1 MATRG
6 SKLGRV
12 FLVVAIVFGA
22 LAATSGALFGSMYGN
37 ALTAQS
43 AAFDELSSAQDLADI
58 AEEEWISAQS
68 LADECYAAWWCG
80 VGTYV
85 ALVGN
90 ATDASGVYAAFLDDL
105 SRAESV
111 VVSAIDAVETSQT
124 RLIGFTSSL
133 GVAAVIAAVLTIVLW
148 RRKLGPSAA
157 VPAEGGIATAQATQP
172 ATPSPAPGK
181 AVPALWTCKMCQKE
195 NSSGLF
201 CLNCGNKRAGAPQ

>member
-6 SKLGRV
+6 SKLGRA
-12 FLVVAIVFGA
+12 FLVVAIVCGA
-22 LAATSGALFGSMYGN
+22 LAATSGALFGVMYGN

-43 AAFDELSSAQDLADI
+43 EAFEELSNAQYLADI

-85 ALVGN
+85 ALAGN
-90 ATDASGVYAAFLDDL
+90 ATDASGVYSAFLDEL

-111 VVSAIDAVETSQT
+111 VVSAIDAVEMSQT

-133 GVAAVIAAVLTIVLW
+133 GVAAVIAAVLSIVLW
-148 RRKLGPSAA
+148 RRTLGPSAA
-157 VPAEGGIATAQATQP
+157 VPSEGGIATAQATQP
-172 ATPSPAPGK
+172 AAPSAAPGK
-181 AVPALWTCKMCQKE
+181 ALPALWTCKMCQKE

-201 CLNCGNKRAGAPQ
+201 CLNCGNKRDGAPS